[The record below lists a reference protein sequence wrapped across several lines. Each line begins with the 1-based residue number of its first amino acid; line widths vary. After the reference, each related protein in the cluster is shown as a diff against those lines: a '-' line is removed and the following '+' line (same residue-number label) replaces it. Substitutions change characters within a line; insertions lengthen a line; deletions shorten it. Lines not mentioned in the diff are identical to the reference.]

1 MRRIKL
7 TVEFD
12 GTHFAGL
19 QTQAKGERTVQ
30 NTLEQALAQI
40 PGAIPKVVAAGRT
53 DAGVH
58 ALAMIHI

>member
-40 PGAIPKVVAAGRT
+40 PGAIPK
-53 DAGVH
+53 DN
-58 ALAMIHI
+58 